1 MPLKKGPPKKALGLK
16 KGPAKPGAFGGAVP
30 AGPGGAPSKS
40 PGGGASQGK
49 APGWELVQKKTFTRW
64 CNQFLRIRSYE
75 IVDLYAD
82 LRDGLALINLLE
94 IITGEEI
101 GRKYCRV
108 PRIWIQQLENCSLAV
123 SFTSARVKLVGI
135 GAENIVDGNPTLILG
150 LIWTIILRFHIQ
162 GGGIIGEETRSD
174 ELLRWVQKQIPD
186 QNVANLH
193 SSFKDGRA
201 ILALLE
207 SIRPTSVQLPAAY
220 ATPEKNCELAFRLA
234 EEKCDIP
241 RLLDVCDMTQT
252 ADDLSNRTYI
262 SFYRDYW
269 LRNQDR
275 ELELKPAIVAVLN
288 AKRQEAPDCVW
299 GLIRG
304 KAHDYRSHIDEEGTV
319 ANCFG
324 TFLGYINLDGDEV
337 ASEQQFYLGA
347 VKGDQVYDENDEEV
361 ANIDRGTGT
370 VHDALG
376 STIFQVDAT
385 GQCVGQTNVYLGE
398 FLKRGYRDLNT
409 MALYVLFLDPTFAR
423 EDIDK

>member
-1 MPLKKGPPKKALGLK
+1 
-16 KGPAKPGAFGGAVP
+16 
-30 AGPGGAPSKS
+30 
-40 PGGGASQGK
+40 
-49 APGWELVQKKTFTRW
+49 
-64 CNQFLRIRSYE
+64 
-75 IVDLYAD
+75 
-82 LRDGLALINLLE
+82 
-94 IITGEEI
+94 
-101 GRKYCRV
+101 
-108 PRIWIQQLENCSLAV
+108 
-123 SFTSARVKLVGI
+123 
-135 GAENIVDGNPTLILG
+135 
-150 LIWTIILRFHIQ
+150 
-162 GGGIIGEETRSD
+162 
-174 ELLRWVQKQIPD
+174 
-186 QNVANLH
+186 
-193 SSFKDGRA
+193 
-201 ILALLE
+201 
-207 SIRPTSVQLPAAY
+207 
-220 ATPEKNCELAFRLA
+220 
-234 EEKCDIP
+234 
-241 RLLDVCDMTQT
+241 MTQT

-319 ANCFG
+319 ANCYG
-324 TFLGYINLDGDEV
+324 TILGYINLDGDEV

-361 ANIDRGTGT
+361 ANIDRGTGA